1 MTRMRLV
8 TFRTEDG
15 TRAGRLDG
23 DRVVELEDSDV
34 SALLARGYAAVV
46 AATTATGAEHAYSD
60 LDLAPVLPDPPKII
74 CVGQN
79 YLAHIREQGCRGAA
93 GLSSADRYPDVG
105 VKGHLGPRF
114 SSPRRRRS

>member
-8 TFRTEDG
+8 KFRTEDG

-46 AATTATGAEHAYSD
+46 AADRRKRSTWKSPEPCAVSNAYCT
-60 LDLAPVLPDPPKII
+60 LLT
-74 CVGQN
+74 
-79 YLAHIREQGCRGAA
+79 
-93 GLSSADRYPDVG
+93 
-105 VKGHLGPRF
+105 
-114 SSPRRRRS
+114 

>member
-1 MTRMRLV
+1 MRLV
-8 TFRTEDG
+8 KFRTEDG

-60 LDLAPVLPDPPKII
+60 LDLAPVLPDPAEDHLRRAELPRP
-74 CVGQN
+74 
-79 YLAHIREQGCRGAA
+79 HPRA
-93 GLSSADRYPDVG
+93 GVSGGGRSE
-105 VKGHLGPRF
+105 LG
-114 SSPRRRRS
+114 